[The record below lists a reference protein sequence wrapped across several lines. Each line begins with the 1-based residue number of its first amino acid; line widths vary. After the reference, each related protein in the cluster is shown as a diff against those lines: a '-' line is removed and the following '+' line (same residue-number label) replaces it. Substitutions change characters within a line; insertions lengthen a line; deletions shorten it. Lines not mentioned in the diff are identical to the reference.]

1 MRPPRKEEPTANIE
15 TGVGL
20 KKPLYRV
27 LREKK
32 NSYLDERE
40 RTLTVER
47 KRLLQGREKEREREV
62 KYQRRWSSKR
72 VEEKC
77 PRMPKYQSKQQIL
90 SSI

>member
-1 MRPPRKEEPTANIE
+1 MKPPTKEEPTANIE

-27 LREKK
+27 LEEKR

-47 KRLLQGREKEREREV
+47 KRLLQGRDDANSFIELKGDQFNPSF
-62 KYQRRWSSKR
+62 Y
-72 VEEKC
+72 
-77 PRMPKYQSKQQIL
+77 M
-90 SSI
+90 